1 MQSHTIELAHVA
13 ATARTGLGRFNLY
26 AGIHKALRAFMT
38 DTLTQLGRTDPTDIA
53 DVSRVAAQVDEL
65 LALCASHVA
74 HENTFAHPALD
85 ARCPGVC
92 GPVAKEHEGH
102 LHHIAHLRDAARALT
117 GLEPAERE
125 PALQALYL
133 AMALFVADNFQHM
146 HTEETVHN
154 SALWAA
160 YTDAELIGI
169 HDALVATIPPAE
181 MMLVMRWMLPH
192 MNAPERLG
200 VLQGMREG
208 APAPVFEGLLAA
220 TQGLLNQRDWAK
232 LARGLG
238 LPPVPGLVAG

>member
-1 MQSHTIELAHVA
+1 MQSHTIEIAHVA

-26 AGIHKALRAFMT
+26 AGIHKALRAMMA
-38 DTLTQLGRTDPTDIA
+38 DTLLAVGRADPTDAA
-53 DVSRVAAQVDEL
+53 DVNMAATRVGEL
-65 LALCASHVA
+65 MDLCASHVR
-74 HENTFAHPALD
+74 HENNFVHPALE

-92 GPVAKEHEGH
+92 GPVAQEHEGH
-102 LHHIAHLRDAARALT
+102 LHHIAHLRDAALSLLKTEA
-117 GLEPAERE
+117 GERE

-133 AMALFVADNFQHM
+133 ALALFVADNFQHM

-160 YTDAELIGI
+160 YSDAELIGI

-181 MMLVMRWMLPH
+181 MMRVMRWMLP
-192 MNAPERLG
+192 NLSAPERLD
-200 VLQGMREG
+200 VMQGMRAG
-208 APAPVFEGLLAA
+208 APAPVFEGMAEAA
-220 TQGLLNQRDWAK
+220 QGLLDQRNWAK